1 MVQNMVQKY
10 GTCTIK
16 YGTCTIAYG
25 TCTIAYGTCTIVTM
39 IAKYGTVTIICYH
52 CYHCYHE
59 NFTVPVLCHRAVT
72 PLVMSQGLHHTS
84 PVVAMLMLRRLSL
97 STSRK

>member
-1 MVQNMVQKY
+1 MVQKY

-16 YGTCTIAYG
+16 YG

-52 CYHCYHE
+52 CYHE
-59 NFTVPVLCHRAVT
+59 KFIVLPVCASVAWVCPDTGGTRTLTSTRNCHVSW
-72 PLVMSQGLHHTS
+72 PGVGLQWS
-84 PVVAMLMLRRLSL
+84 RVAH
-97 STSRK
+97 